1 MLKQQESQ
9 TSTTVH
15 DAVVQDFRATQR
27 GVVLIPGD
35 DGYDAARTIWNGMID
50 KHPALIARCQGVA
63 DVMGA
68 VSFAREHGLSL
79 AVRGGG
85 HNVAGNAVCDGGLM
99 LDLSPMKGIHVDPE
113 KRVARVE
120 GGVLWHEFDHE
131 AQAFGLATTGGTI
144 SATGVAG
151 LTLGGGV
158 GWLAAKYGLACD
170 NLRSVDIVTADGQLR
185 RASTT
190 EHADLFWALRGAGAN
205 FGVVTSFEFD
215 LHPVGPMIY
224 GGLLLHPIDRATE
237 VLRFYRDF
245 AAAQPDELTTY
256 AAILSTP
263 DGNQAVAIVTCYS
276 GDLAEGERILG
287 PLKEFGT
294 PLADTVGPM
303 PYAALQSMLDG
314 AFPYGRQNYWK
325 SSFVEAMTDG
335 AIESIVEHARS
346 MPSPFS
352 VILIQDVHGV
362 ARRVPNDAT
371 AFAHRDAPHSIAILS
386 SWENQADNQR
396 NIGWTRT
403 FFDALQD
410 HVMVRAYVNELD
422 HDESAERIQA
432 AYGTNYARLT
442 RVKATYDPGN
452 LFQLNQNI
460 QPAR

>member
-1 MLKQQESQ
+1 MVTKQELR
-9 TSTTVH
+9 TVGIVH

-27 GVVLIPGD
+27 GDVLVPGD

-50 KHPALIARCQGVA
+50 KRPALIARCRGVA
-63 DVMGA
+63 DVIGA
-68 VSFAREHGLSL
+68 VSFAREHRLPL

-99 LDLSPMKGIHVDPE
+99 LDLSPMKGIHIDPIH
-113 KRVARVE
+113 RVACVE
-120 GGVLWHEFDHE
+120 AGVLWREFDRE

-158 GWLAAKYGLACD
+158 GWLAAKHGLACD
-170 NLRSVDIVTADGQLR
+170 NLRSVDIVTADGQLL

-224 GGLLLHPIDRATE
+224 GGLLLHSIDQAAE

-245 AAAQPDELTTY
+245 AARQPDELTTY
-256 AAILSTP
+256 AAILSMP
-263 DGNQAVAIVTCYS
+263 DGNQAVALVTCYS
-276 GDLAEGERILG
+276 GELAEGEHILA
-287 PLKEFGT
+287 PLKRFGT
-294 PLADTVGPM
+294 PLADTIDPM
-303 PYAALQSMLDG
+303 PYVALQSMLDG

-325 SSFVEAMTDG
+325 SSFVEALTDG
-335 AIESIVEHARS
+335 AIESIVAYTRS
-346 MPSPFS
+346 MPSPHS

-362 ARRVPNDAT
+362 ASRVPNDAT

-386 SWENQADNQR
+386 NWENQSDTER

-403 FFDALQD
+403 FFDDLQE
-410 HVMVRAYVNELD
+410 HVMVHAYVNELG

-432 AYGTNYARLT
+432 AYGTNYERLT
-442 RVKATYDPGN
+442 RIKATYDPGN